1 MTIVIFCHFLSGVTV
16 QDNRITIR
24 VSGVLLERV
33 DKYREQLSMTRQEL
47 VRNCLQNQLAV
58 MASVDSGR
66 DEEIR
71 ELNEEIR
78 ELNEELLRLR
88 AEYRKL
94 VDYIS

>member
-1 MTIVIFCHFLSGVTV
+1 MLVMTIVIFCRFLSGVTV

-71 ELNEEIR
+71 ELNEE
-78 ELNEELLRLR
+78 LLRLR
-88 AEYRKL
+88 AEYQKL

>member
-1 MTIVIFCHFLSGVTV
+1 MTIVTFCRFLSGVTV

-71 ELNEEIR
+71 ELNEE
-78 ELNEELLRLR
+78 LLRLG
-88 AEYRKL
+88 AEYQKL
-94 VDYIS
+94 VDYVS

>member
-1 MTIVIFCHFLSGVTV
+1 
-16 QDNRITIR
+16 
-24 VSGVLLERV
+24 
-33 DKYREQLSMTRQEL
+33 MTRQEL

-71 ELNEEIR
+71 ELNEE
-78 ELNEELLRLR
+78 LLRLR
-88 AEYRKL
+88 AEYQKL

>member
-1 MTIVIFCHFLSGVTV
+1 MTIVIFCRFLSGVTV

-71 ELNEEIR
+71 ELNEE
-78 ELNEELLRLR
+78 LLRLR
-88 AEYRKL
+88 AEYQKL

>member
-71 ELNEEIR
+71 ELNEE
-78 ELNEELLRLR
+78 LLRLR

>member
-1 MTIVIFCHFLSGVTV
+1 M

-71 ELNEEIR
+71 ELNEE
-78 ELNEELLRLR
+78 LLRLR

>member
-1 MTIVIFCHFLSGVTV
+1 MTIVTFCHFLSGVTV

-71 ELNEEIR
+71 ELNEE
-78 ELNEELLRLR
+78 LLRLR
-88 AEYRKL
+88 AEYQKL

>member
-1 MTIVIFCHFLSGVTV
+1 M

-71 ELNEEIR
+71 ELNEE
-78 ELNEELLRLR
+78 LLRLR
-88 AEYRKL
+88 AEYQKL

>member
-71 ELNEEIR
+71 ELNEE
-78 ELNEELLRLR
+78 LLRLR
-88 AEYRKL
+88 AEYQKL